1 MWTAFVEFLAQ
12 PWIGPVTTVLG
23 VAISAVG
30 AVYAFL
36 HRRRLFRT
44 VDKIA
49 RNTEP
54 RERKDKRPAEP
65 PASARDPDGSPRVP
79 ATTGR
84 STSATEERPPETPVP
99 PTRFTQRQF
108 DEELRRLLREK
119 KERGDNFAEIVSGN
133 LHRRV
138 VGGSGPNRMPMTCN
152 AMWKLWKRQ
161 GGKEENVIH
170 TTPSRRSSTI
180 RIRYDLMDLE

>member
-1 MWTAFVEFLAQ
+1 MWTAFVEILGQ
-12 PWIGPVTTVLG
+12 PWVVTVTALLG
-23 VAISAVG
+23 AAFSVVFG
-30 AVYAFL
+30 FL
-36 HRRRLFRT
+36 HRRRLFR
-44 VDKIA
+44 VMDKIA

-54 RERKDKRPAEP
+54 RERDDERPAKP
-65 PASARDPDGSPRVP
+65 PASARDPDNSPIVP
-79 ATTGR
+79 AATGR

-119 KERGDNFAEIVSGN
+119 RERGDNFAEIVSGN

-138 VGGSGPNRMPMTCN
+138 VGGSGPNRMPMACN

-161 GGKEENVIH
+161 GSKEENVIY